1 MERWFSNKST
11 TSLWFVEY
19 DDIDHDNFDDFDYT
33 NNYENYVDDYN
44 LLYDNLYDNTRN
56 KSLNDSLVRT
66 CFKFT
71 HSQTLA
77 FVWPVIYWYANLT
90 YIRMITSR
98 NVGENFELSVSFYQK
113 NVEPHPQPNPCL
125 QIYLT
130 LSLDLPTVAF
140 GFTYNRLWF
149 TYYCLWFTYHPDFFI
164 SILFQIFGKNGM
176 KIIKKITKW
185 SP

>member
-19 DDIDHDNFDDFDYT
+19 DDLDHDKFDDFDYT

-66 CFKFT
+66 SFKFT
-71 HSQTLA
+71 HSHTLA
-77 FVWPVIYWYANLT
+77 FVWPVIYWYANLK

-98 NVGENFELSVSFYQK
+98 NVGENFELSVSSYQK
-113 NVEPHPQPNPCL
+113 KAH
-125 QIYLT
+125 
-130 LSLDLPTVAF
+130 S
-140 GFTYNRLWF
+140 
-149 TYYCLWFTYHPDFFI
+149 
-164 SILFQIFGKNGM
+164 M
-176 KIIKKITKW
+176 
-185 SP
+185 